1 MTTVKPFGTNTLA
14 TFQYE
19 PFSYTIYG
27 TDASY
32 TLTTSNSSGIPP
44 GYITVDNSAVIFAAS
59 SNAMAAGTQSF
70 VITASLGSNV
80 VATSSNT
87 VTVGTGRFLDAS
99 NNPLSGNNYV
109 FYQNEPITPVSV
121 RAPFAISTPTSSPI
135 LPPGLVF
142 TAADTSGALYNISGT
157 PTITV
162 PQSNYLFVGRGTG
175 SNLGKIITSS
185 NVGIVVSNE
194 RVLLNLS
201 GSPIVSSMTIG
212 TPITTR
218 AITAQFPP
226 YPSGGTLAYTWSGLP
241 DGIVVKDSTGVV
253 KTSPFAPVD
262 ASYTLVLEGTPTLAA
277 AQAFQAAGIS
287 NKTVNFVAT
296 RTSPLPPISNNVAF
310 TFSFGETVLFTS
322 NVVQPILYK
331 NAPVNQSSNFF
342 TAQTYFAS
350 GPGTAISNIFSVTT
364 LPTDLSLTFIPSLSR
379 SNLSGTPIVDVSS
392 TSYTIRA
399 INSNGVF
406 RDTTA
411 TFSVVTDTITFTS
424 PVGTDLCYNFIV
436 ARPLSNALTGYYPYP
451 IVFQATAAS
460 GSPLQFDSSD
470 LATGIDLS
478 FATANSVRLF
488 GTPTTATALRNLK
501 VVATSSV
508 TNVSGSRDVSYA
520 VLGDTITFADV
531 SASLLSFVQNRAI
544 APIQFTATALSQRP
558 VIAYTSSNL
567 PAGLFLTRAGAV
579 SGTPTGNANGS
590 FTVRADTGFSIGDA
604 SFSFTIA
611 PDSIIFP
618 VIPNVYQYS
627 PGNAVSMDIDAI
639 AYSGTTVSNYAFS
652 NFTESYGLS
661 INSTTGLITGVLG
674 DGIPPN
680 PLLPSSCN
688 FYVNVVAGTLNASLA
703 ATLVTTN
710 PIVNRAWMFDHNT
723 SAFQASQLYSNDN
736 GDYSVWISD
745 PGVLGQQWITD
756 FQTKNNTVDS
766 NVFLMCDSGLTS
778 NSTILRSTDG
788 LNFTPAFFGNV
799 VSYDRPYTVRNVPNT
814 STWYLA
820 GTALLASQYQV
831 AFYTSTDDG
840 VSWTR
845 GNNTLSGLQMSSR
858 QSSNVTNYYTWQ
870 GIALGYSNGTLV
882 MGGGVDPF
890 FVGGA
895 NVMMRSTDGG
905 ARWDPVSS
913 GAFTVEVGN
922 IVTGDSIWVATGS
935 DNYSSGLN
943 YFGLFGSNGDVLK
956 YSSDGD
962 TWQPCRDD
970 AESNAVG
977 YEVAYASNTWLATCL
992 ETTGGGTSVRTKVI
1006 CSTNGVNWS
1015 NVTLDAS
1022 LSFTDFSDMHL
1033 PEAGSLWFDGS
1044 NWNVL
1049 VKLDNVGMGDYR
1061 CILYSH
1067 DLSSSLT
1074 SGWTVRVP
1082 NVFQFAQQGQQ
1093 PKGFV
1098 QRYVRTGTPTVATF
1112 TFNSLPLNG
1121 PTITSPTQFSYT
1133 FYQYVP
1139 ITPIQV
1145 TSTGTG
1151 PVYYFVQDADL
1162 PTGIRFDPLT
1172 ATFSGM
1178 SVTLGQKSFNIYA
1191 QDICTNGVTVATF
1204 NTNTVLP
1211 VVVRQQTG
1219 AGAWTS
1225 LVRQYTVVNAAQNSV
1240 NGRALPA
1247 TEAALGE
1254 FTRPE
1259 PPDSV
1264 SADGNPNCSKC

>member
-44 GYITVDNSAVIFAAS
+44 GYITVDNSAVIFAAN
-59 SNAMAAGTQSF
+59 SNAMTAGTQSF
-70 VITASLGSNV
+70 VIAASLGSNV

-87 VTVGTGRFLDAS
+87 VTIGTGRFLDAS
-99 NNPLSGNNYV
+99 NNPISGNNYV
-109 FYQNEPITPVSV
+109 FYKGEPITPVTV
-121 RAPFAISTPTSSPI
+121 RAPFGISTPTTSPI
-135 LPPGLVF
+135 LPPGLAIF
-142 TAADTSGALYNISGT
+142 STDTSGLTYNISGA

-162 PQSNYLFVGRGTG
+162 PQSNYLFVGKGTG

-212 TPITTR
+212 TPIATR
-218 AITAQFPP
+218 AITARFPP

-241 DGIVVKDSTGVV
+241 DGIVVKDNTGVV
-253 KTSPFAPVD
+253 KTSPFSPVD

-296 RTSPLPPISNNVAF
+296 RTSPLPQISNNVAF

-322 NVVQPILYK
+322 NVVQPTLYT

-350 GPGTAISNIFSVTT
+350 GAGTAISNIFSVTT
-364 LPTDLSLTFIPSLSR
+364 LPTDLSLSFIPSLAR
-379 SNLSGTPIVDVSS
+379 SNLSGTPIVTAGS
-392 TSYTIRA
+392 TAYTIRA

-406 RDTTA
+406 QDTAA
-411 TFSVVTDTITFTS
+411 TFQVINDTVTFTS
-424 PVGTDLCYNFIV
+424 PTDTCYNFIE

-451 IVFQATAAS
+451 ITFQASAAS
-460 GSPLQFDSSD
+460 GYPLTF
-470 LATGIDLS
+470 TGSNLPAGVDLS
-478 FATANSVRLF
+478 FATATSVRLI
-488 GTPTTATALRNLK
+488 GSPTTPGSLSNMRVTAT
-501 VVATSSV
+501 TSV
-508 TNVSGSRDVSYA
+508 TNVSNTRDVSYA
-520 VLGDTITFADV
+520 VLNDTITFADV
-531 SASLLSFVQNRAI
+531 SASLLNFVQNRVI
-544 APIQFTATALSQRP
+544 TPIQFTANALSERP
-558 VIAYTSSNL
+558 VVEYTSSNL
-567 PAGLFLTRAGAV
+567 PAGLSLSKSGLV
-579 SGTPTGNANGS
+579 YGTPTVNTSGS
-590 FTVRADTGFSIGDA
+590 FTIQADTGFTTDTS
-604 SFSFTIA
+604 SFSYSIT

-674 DGIPPN
+674 DGIPPS

-710 PIVNRAWMFDHNT
+710 PIINRAWMFDHNT

-1093 PKGFV
+1093 PKGFL

-1145 TSTGTG
+1145 TSTGVGT
-1151 PVYYFVQDADL
+1151 VYYFAVSSEL
-1162 PTGIRFDPLT
+1162 PVGITFDPIT
-1172 ATFSGM
+1172 ATFSGV
-1178 SVTLGQKSFNIYA
+1178 SVQLGQRSFTIYA
-1191 QDICTNGVTVATF
+1191 QDTGTGGVTPITF
-1204 NTNTVLP
+1204 NTNTILP

-1225 LVRQYTVVNAAQNSV
+1225 LLRQYTVVNAAQNSV

-1247 TEAALGE
+1247 GEAALGE

-1264 SADGNPNCSKC
+1264 SAEGDPNCRKC